1 MKTTAT
7 SITIVEKVKGG
18 RGETLVKSRSKSRD
32 ILSNITNKRASDVTG
47 NTSKK
52 SGRKSLISAKKDLR
66 LY

>member
-7 SITIVEKVKGG
+7 SITIVEKAKGKDP
-18 RGETLVKSRSKSRD
+18 LVKSKSKSRD
-32 ILSNITNKRASDVTG
+32 ILANITNKRSSDVTG
-47 NTSKK
+47 NTGKK